1 MIFFQSRKKSLVK
14 IAGRAL
20 RRFLCIVFHKETL
33 EVEPEQKNSFF
44 PLMMN

>member
-20 RRFLCIVFHKETL
+20 RRFSVLYFIKKH
-33 EVEPEQKNSFF
+33 
-44 PLMMN
+44 